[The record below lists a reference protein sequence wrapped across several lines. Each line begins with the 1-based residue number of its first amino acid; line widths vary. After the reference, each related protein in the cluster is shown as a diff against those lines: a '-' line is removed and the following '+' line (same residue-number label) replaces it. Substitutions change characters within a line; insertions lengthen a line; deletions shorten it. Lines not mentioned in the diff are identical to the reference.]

1 MKMQEIIEK
10 LRNDKKLI
18 IFIFIGL
25 LGAVMLIF
33 TDNGTGNDTLNDDI
47 ETTSVNVI
55 SSAADVEEIL
65 ETKLISIISQVKGA
79 GKTSAVVTVSSA
91 GEYVYAENIKKE
103 SDGNSTSH
111 DSEIVIYESQK
122 GVDSGLILS
131 IKGPDII
138 GVAIVCEG
146 GESSVVKAEI
156 TKLVTSLFGI
166 GSDRVYVGSKSI
178 Y

>member
-25 LGAVMLIF
+25 IGAVMLIF

-65 ETKLISIISQVKGA
+65 AKYFENRYGSHAAAMRKVYELMEEA
-79 GKTSAVVTVSSA
+79 G
-91 GEYVYAENIKKE
+91 
-103 SDGNSTSH
+103 
-111 DSEIVIYESQK
+111 
-122 GVDSGLILS
+122 
-131 IKGPDII
+131 
-138 GVAIVCEG
+138 
-146 GESSVVKAEI
+146 
-156 TKLVTSLFGI
+156 
-166 GSDRVYVGSKSI
+166 
-178 Y
+178 